1 MGAVGFTKQWLSA
14 QDDMGS
20 SLVSATDLDK
30 SLLSGL
36 WFPHLAIIE
45 LWFFFL
51 FSMNHGQ

>member
-1 MGAVGFTKQWLSA
+1 MGAVGFAKHWLSA
-14 QDDMGS
+14 QDDLGS

-36 WFPHLAIIE
+36 WFLHLDIIE
-45 LWFFFL
+45 LCFFFL